1 MADETNRDDVVENTE
16 REGQTE
22 AKPGP
27 VPPDLPGGAA
37 RGIPTEVDLPAMTEA
52 DIRRRETVPPTAMA
66 SSPGSVPETEASE
79 RNMPA
84 WAASASDSP
93 ADFGVP
99 TEAGG
104 PETGHNSLSR
114 EEAGRVLDLSAVLED
129 TNLDAGSASSGQNRW
144 DERRTPSIPSDD
156 AKGDDVLV
164 VYELPD
170 AAGPGAQPSVDFSPS
185 HRQETVPL
193 PGREHL
199 EAIWSHGEQAGA
211 ERRHTEPELLGRQ
224 LEPWRE
230 HLAPWNERTGS
241 SRGRGRNRRVWR
253 SILLFVLGFACALL
267 LLHTLQKDETPEDG
281 APALAVTDDAEES
294 TLSEETISGPRASGL
309 APVLSE
315 EPGAAQ
321 DSEETAIGPE
331 SAPDTGEDT
340 SLEGVLV
347 PASAPSEEGV
357 TEEGVGGDALAE
369 GAEAEEVLEAEEATS
384 AEVPEGSAP
393 SDSEEPEGAKIIQ
406 IRIKVG
412 LNLREEPSLEG
423 AAHTSIR
430 RGQTVQVL
438 GRHPGSEFLLVESG
452 DKHGWIAGR
461 TRFVE
466 RVDGGA
472 LSDIPVLA
480 ERDET
485 AAEVTGEAAAEVT
498 GEVVAE
504 ATGDMEAE
512 ATADAASESPPATEE
527 AGADSG
533 LNEVKTG
540 EGEPA
545 PESLQVDETGRPP
558 APVGA
563 VNAAGVYPNGFPVL
577 ATVAL
582 SLRRA
587 PNPRSI
593 KVGVLPR
600 GRIAYAIGRVAG
612 SHYIKLRR
620 GGRTGWAIATN
631 SVEVWSTSTDRG
643 MLVPPSGLNF
653 TQLPVIEGAP

>member
-1 MADETNRDDVVENTE
+1 
-16 REGQTE
+16 
-22 AKPGP
+22 
-27 VPPDLPGGAA
+27 
-37 RGIPTEVDLPAMTEA
+37 
-52 DIRRRETVPPTAMA
+52 
-66 SSPGSVPETEASE
+66 
-79 RNMPA
+79 
-84 WAASASDSP
+84 
-93 ADFGVP
+93 
-99 TEAGG
+99 
-104 PETGHNSLSR
+104 
-114 EEAGRVLDLSAVLED
+114 
-129 TNLDAGSASSGQNRW
+129 
-144 DERRTPSIPSDD
+144 
-156 AKGDDVLV
+156 
-164 VYELPD
+164 
-170 AAGPGAQPSVDFSPS
+170 
-185 HRQETVPL
+185 
-193 PGREHL
+193 
-199 EAIWSHGEQAGA
+199 
-211 ERRHTEPELLGRQ
+211 
-224 LEPWRE
+224 
-230 HLAPWNERTGS
+230 
-241 SRGRGRNRRVWR
+241 
-253 SILLFVLGFACALL
+253 
-267 LLHTLQKDETPEDG
+267 
-281 APALAVTDDAEES
+281 
-294 TLSEETISGPRASGL
+294 
-309 APVLSE
+309 
-315 EPGAAQ
+315 
-321 DSEETAIGPE
+321 
-331 SAPDTGEDT
+331 
-340 SLEGVLV
+340 
-347 PASAPSEEGV
+347 
-357 TEEGVGGDALAE
+357 
-369 GAEAEEVLEAEEATS
+369 
-384 AEVPEGSAP
+384 
-393 SDSEEPEGAKIIQ
+393 
-406 IRIKVG
+406 
-412 LNLREEPSLEG
+412 
-423 AAHTSIR
+423 
-430 RGQTVQVL
+430 
-438 GRHPGSEFLLVESG
+438 LLVESG